1 MAHRSLLGC
10 LLQFPTGKT
19 GVNEGDFTKTIPLVS
34 PHSLSSFHASEVSQ
48 LGNPFWLHL
57 QPFQGLLH
65 PCLSMRCSRNLSWEG
80 WSQQRGF
87 FPLSPH
93 FWRLQPASSWAFQD
107 RFSLSSPLMSELRG
121 CEWVVSILCL
131 SVGPWAPREHIHTP
145 KCILLLTWRQWGHEL
160 FISSPG
166 SAFSTSA
173 SPTPPTWAGLEPF
186 LPHLL
191 SRLALLQPSWP
202 VNSGYFLPCKFRIFP
217 FRLHTG
223 YWSTCCYFF
232 VLWSPPMQHAQSLV

>member
-10 LLQFPTGKT
+10 LLQFPTEKT

-87 FPLSPH
+87 FPPHLTPEGFSQPVPGRFRTDFPSVPHWCLNSEVVSGLLASSASAWDPELLVSTFTPPSAFCCWHEGNEDMNCLSPLLALLSPH
-93 FWRLQPASSWAFQD
+93 LHLPPRQPERVWSHFFLTSYPGWHCY
-107 RFSLSSPLMSELRG
+107 SPL
-121 CEWVVSILCL
+121 
-131 SVGPWAPREHIHTP
+131 
-145 KCILLLTWRQWGHEL
+145 
-160 FISSPG
+160 
-166 SAFSTSA
+166 
-173 SPTPPTWAGLEPF
+173 GL
-186 LPHLL
+186 
-191 SRLALLQPSWP
+191 
-202 VNSGYFLPCKFRIFP
+202 
-217 FRLHTG
+217 
-223 YWSTCCYFF
+223 
-232 VLWSPPMQHAQSLV
+232 